1 LTLRYSSLE
10 HTANQHIEE
19 EQTLQSDLEIQPA
32 SELMRKDSP
41 RPPRYGPYI
50 TW

>member
-19 EQTLQSDLEIQPA
+19 EQALQSDLETNRRA
-32 SELMRKDSP
+32 SQGRRDTALILLGKQA
-41 RPPRYGPYI
+41 
-50 TW
+50 